1 MVSWSGKRKT
11 LTILLFILPTLLGL
25 LLVNIY
31 PMVYQ
36 LFISFTNRNMTYNRA
51 PCEDGGLA
59 NIIDPTCWTL
69 KEGVKLRAQP
79 YQVRDEL
86 FKNYT
91 RLFEKL
97 VSTES
102 LISLGKILVM
112 LLPLIVAWFVVR
124 QVLEKR
130 QSSAYTGRAWL
141 LGWGGTI
148 ALWFLLNV
156 NGAINSLMDTGDFF
170 VVMFRSVLYVL
181 ACIPFFFLFGFVL
194 ALILNSEHLKGRAIW
209 RVLLIVPWAMQAYI
223 SALVW
228 QFFFRGE
235 AGTIN
240 QMLGLIGIEGPTW
253 LLDSNLAF
261 FAVVLVNIWMSYPFF
276 MVVIL
281 GALQSIPQE
290 QYEAAEMDGATWW
303 NKITQITLPLLR
315 PAVMPAVV
323 LSSITTFQ
331 MFNTVWMITGG
342 GPTRG
347 VGKPG
352 ATELVMIYAY
362 QQFRDQ
368 NYARIAAFAII
379 VFIVLFIA
387 TLASLR
393 VTQVTKGAYE

>member
-1 MVSWSGKRKT
+1 
-11 LTILLFILPTLLGL
+11 
-25 LLVNIY
+25 
-31 PMVYQ
+31 
-36 LFISFTNRNMTYNRA
+36 
-51 PCEDGGLA
+51 
-59 NIIDPTCWTL
+59 
-69 KEGVKLRAQP
+69 
-79 YQVRDEL
+79 
-86 FKNYT
+86 
-91 RLFEKL
+91 LFEKL

-102 LISLGKILVM
+102 LAALGKILVM

-130 QSSAYTGRAWL
+130 QGSPSTGRAWL

-148 ALWFLLNV
+148 ALWFVLNV
-156 NGAINSLMDTGDFF
+156 SAAISTLMDTGDFF
-170 VVMFRSVLYVL
+170 VVMFRSVLYVI
-181 ACIPFFFLFGFVL
+181 ACIPLFFLFGFVL
-194 ALILNSEHLKGRAIW
+194 ALVLNSEHLKGRAIW

-261 FAVVLVNIWMSYPFF
+261 FAVVLVNVWMSYPFF

-303 NKITQITLPLLR
+303 DKITQITLPLLR

-379 VFIVLFIA
+379 VFIVLFMA

-393 VTQVTKGAYE
+393 ITQVTKGAYE

>member
-1 MVSWSGKRKT
+1 
-11 LTILLFILPTLLGL
+11 
-25 LLVNIY
+25 
-31 PMVYQ
+31 
-36 LFISFTNRNMTYNRA
+36 
-51 PCEDGGLA
+51 
-59 NIIDPTCWTL
+59 
-69 KEGVKLRAQP
+69 
-79 YQVRDEL
+79 
-86 FKNYT
+86 
-91 RLFEKL
+91 
-97 VSTES
+97 
-102 LISLGKILVM
+102 
-112 LLPLIVAWFVVR
+112 
-124 QVLEKR
+124 
-130 QSSAYTGRAWL
+130 
-141 LGWGGTI
+141 
-148 ALWFLLNV
+148 
-156 NGAINSLMDTGDFF
+156 MDTGDFF

-194 ALILNSEHLKGRAIW
+194 ALVLNSEHLKGRAIW

-261 FAVVLVNIWMSYPFF
+261 FAVVLVNVWMSYPFF

-303 NKITQITLPLLR
+303 DKILQITLPLLR

-393 VTQVTKGAYE
+393 ITQVTKGAYE